1 MYLPTLAPQR
11 SVLKATFLSDH
22 EILHESGDVL
32 NVYHQSYV
40 TRLIPTSKR
49 KRSRV
54 SWISVK
60 VICFM
65 AVDGAS
71 AVVSARNHFTWSN
84 PGSPDVAYSVS
95 HKMLVALHVTCCC
108 TDFWFWS
115 LQSSSCLSHISQSQG
130 LHNDTAIMIR
140 TRSYMFLYA
149 LGRSVLSFSVKAH
162 GQRKNWFLG
171 DYLST
176 CLFERERRRKVWGP
190 AWWSSG

>member
-95 HKMLVALHVTCCC
+95 HKMSVTGFACYLLLHRFLILKSAV
-108 TDFWFWS
+108 FIMPF
-115 LQSSSCLSHISQSQG
+115 SHISVPGPSQ
-130 LHNDTAIMIR
+130 
-140 TRSYMFLYA
+140 
-149 LGRSVLSFSVKAH
+149 
-162 GQRKNWFLG
+162 
-171 DYLST
+171 
-176 CLFERERRRKVWGP
+176 
-190 AWWSSG
+190 